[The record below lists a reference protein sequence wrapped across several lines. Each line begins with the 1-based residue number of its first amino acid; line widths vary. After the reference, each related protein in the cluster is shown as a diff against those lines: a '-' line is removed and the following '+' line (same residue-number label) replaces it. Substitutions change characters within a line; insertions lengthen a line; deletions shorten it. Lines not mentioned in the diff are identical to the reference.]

1 MAPRLIHAWTPY
13 GGRWAVVNDHD
24 HLVDYRIS
32 RNDDRSGAVLDGR
45 IIEILPHLSAALVE
59 IGTARPGFLRAAGTV
74 QVGQTVR
81 VRVRAEARAEKGA
94 ILQRVPDDTPLRDAD
109 PLDDLLTDHPSLSQI
124 ISDDDESRPRWGHR
138 LPCHRV
144 PLSPLD
150 DSPFADIVDSLTAPV
165 VTLPCGGR
173 MIIET
178 TAALTAVDIDS
189 AAAAPERANA
199 EAVTVFAQHLRLR
212 NLAGAMVVDFVPQK
226 RKSALQSLV
235 QRLRDAV
242 ADDPVPT
249 QVLGS
254 GPLGLVEL
262 RRERR
267 RLSLT
272 DRLGGPDGQAIHL
285 LDRLWQAV
293 RHAPPTGPVWTL
305 RVNPSVAE
313 ALTRLSDDFRGLEQR
328 TGRRPRLE
336 IDPNRAEDQ
345 GAVDT

>member
-1 MAPRLIHAWTPY
+1 MAPRLIHAWAPY
-13 GGRWAVVNDHD
+13 GGRWGVVDDHD
-24 HLVDYRIS
+24 RLVDYRIS

-45 IIEILPHLSAALVE
+45 IIEILPQLSAALME

-94 ILQRVPDDTPLRDAD
+94 ILQRVPDDTPVRDAD
-109 PLDDLLTDHPSLSQI
+109 PLDDLLADHPNLNQI

-138 LPCHRV
+138 LPCYRV
-144 PLSPLD
+144 SLSPLD
-150 DSPFADIVDSLTAPV
+150 DTFADLIDSLTTPV
-165 VTLPCGGR
+165 ITLPCGGR
-173 MIIET
+173 MILET

-189 AAAAPERANA
+189 AAAAPERANS
-199 EAVTVFAQHLRLR
+199 EAVTALAQRLRLC

-235 QRLRDAV
+235 HQLRDAV

-249 QVLGS
+249 QVLGT

-267 RLSLT
+267 RLGLT
-272 DRLGGPDGQAIHL
+272 DRLSGPDGQAIHL

-336 IDPNRAEDQ
+336 VDPNRAEDQ
-345 GAVDT
+345 GVVDT